1 MKASPTTDENAVA
14 VVDVITGLVI
24 IETFITGVAAAAR
37 GHDEFPIVVIWR
49 IMIAMVRRACMAA
62 QKTLQQT

>member
-24 IETFITGVAAAAR
+24 IETFITGVAAAAS
-37 GHDEFPIVVIWR
+37 GHDGLLMVIMRR
-49 IMIAMVRRACMAA
+49 IQVS
-62 QKTLQQT
+62 